1 MLIIAPMFWDK
12 LKKKFLK
19 IKWVYTPLQE
29 SFLYQPKWIAKKTCW
44 YHNIQTFVMVEDFN

>member
-1 MLIIAPMFWDK
+1 MFWDK

-29 SFLYQPKWIAKKTCW
+29 SFLYQPKWIAKKHVDTII
-44 YHNIQTFVMVEDFN
+44 YKHL